1 MESQT
6 YEPTPKTADLA
17 LPSGQTSL
25 YRRCLS
31 FHNKANV
38 VWNRRRLFTHGLS
51 LIFVIAIAISLSI
64 PSRYS
69 ATAIIMPPDASST
82 SLLGILLGGEADDGS
97 KGAAGAFGGL
107 LGLQTV
113 GQLYVRA
120 AQSQSAEDR
129 IIHRFDLM
137 KVYHDHYIEEC
148 RNDLE
153 RHVDIS
159 EDKKSGTISI
169 EVTDKSPRRASEMAN
184 AYVEEL
190 DHLMIQV
197 NSNAAHQEREATER
211 RVADAKRDLDAAVK
225 ELATFAS
232 ENATFEPDDQA
243 KAAVEISANIEGQL
257 IVAEA
262 QLRSLEQLYT
272 INNQRVQAAQAQVRE
287 LQKQLASA
295 NNGGVDG
302 ESRQRD
308 LPSVRKVPLLGVPYL
323 DLERRA
329 KIREAVY
336 KALTQEYELARVREN
351 SQVSS
356 VHVLDPAVV
365 PTRKSFPPRA
375 LVAVGLIFVSVS
387 LWIGWILAMDWWET
401 TDHQNPWKLLLEP
414 YVSRLS
420 LRSQKPPLAD

>member
-1 MESQT
+1 M
-6 YEPTPKTADLA
+6 
-17 LPSGQTSL
+17 
-25 YRRCLS
+25 
-31 FHNKANV
+31 N
-38 VWNRRRLFTHGLS
+38 
-51 LIFVIAIAISLSI
+51 I
-64 PSRYS
+64 
-69 ATAIIMPPDASST
+69 
-82 SLLGILLGGEADDGS
+82 
-97 KGAAGAFGGL
+97 
-107 LGLQTV
+107 
-113 GQLYVRA
+113 
-120 AQSQSAEDR
+120 
-129 IIHRFDLM
+129 
-137 KVYHDHYIEEC
+137 
-148 RNDLE
+148 
-153 RHVDIS
+153 
-159 EDKKSGTISI
+159 TI
-169 EVTDKSPRRASEMAN
+169 RRAEPKDVPAMM
-184 AYVEEL
+184 VL
-190 DHLMIQV
+190 
-197 NSNAAHQEREATER
+197 
-211 RVADAKRDLDAAVK
+211 VK